1 MKTEVLRNARVSRA
15 PLAVGALSISL
26 ALALGIAPPQANAQN
41 TAVQVAIPAQP
52 LGKALLQLGRQTSLQ
67 IFYAQ
72 ELVQGLSAPAVSGSL
87 TPEQALQQLLS
98 GTGIEYSRQDNNVTL
113 SRPAATGATVLAP
126 VTVDGIYGAT
136 TEGTGSYTVRETA
149 AATGLK
155 LSPRETPQSVSVVT
169 RQEIED
175 LNLTTLGESFKNVT
189 GIVTSTSDV
198 DRTDIHSRGFFVDT
212 YQYDGVPVSTKN
224 DFFGT
229 SNFDPVLY
237 DRIEVVRGATGLMTG
252 AGNPGASVN
261 LVRKRASSKV
271 FTGALGAGIGSW
283 DHHRATVD
291 LSTPL
296 NAEGSVRGRVSGMM
310 EERDSYLDRYHT
322 RNRAMLATVEA
333 DLTANTTLRIGYEHQ
348 AKRPT
353 EVTWGGLPMLYS
365 DGSAASWSRHFS
377 IGADWTTWNTTSDT
391 VYASLDHQFS
401 NGWTLTA
408 NASRLDSK
416 YNSKLLYLLGQPD
429 RVTGEGLGAFA
440 NRSKQEF
447 DQNSGSIQASGPF
460 ELFGR
465 QHEAVIGLMGSNSH
479 YRAGYYPVLS
489 TGPIGNIFAWDGS
502 YAEPTWG
509 DFGSVPTEVTQ
520 QTAVYGAARF
530 ALSNSLKLIVG
541 GRQNRWTRENGADSM
556 KHNVFTP
563 YAGLVYD
570 FNEVYSGYVS
580 YTDIFQPQSYR
591 DASGGFLDPVVGKS
605 YETGIKADYFEG
617 KLTTSFSV
625 FRIKQDNVGERDGEN
640 FVPGT
645 SEFAYRG
652 TKGLTSEGFELQAS
666 GELTAGWQLSAGLS
680 RALVR
685 NPDGSRYT
693 PYRPQNLA
701 HLFTT
706 YRVPGTSGKLTVGGG
721 MQWRSAVYID
731 QTTSRGV
738 KARREQ
744 GSVMVANLMANYR
757 FTPNLSAQLNVS
769 NLLDKKYFNLTGDGQ
784 GFYGSPT
791 KTMLTVKYAF

>member
-1 MKTEVLRNARVSRA
+1 M
-15 PLAVGALSISL
+15 
-26 ALALGIAPPQANAQN
+26 
-41 TAVQVAIPAQP
+41 
-52 LGKALLQLGRQTSLQ
+52 
-67 IFYAQ
+67 
-72 ELVQGLSAPAVSGSL
+72 
-87 TPEQALQQLLS
+87 
-98 GTGIEYSRQDNNVTL
+98 
-113 SRPAATGATVLAP
+113 
-126 VTVDGIYGAT
+126 GAT
-136 TEGTGSYTVRETA
+136 TEGTGTYTVRETA
-149 AATGLK
+149 AATGLR

-169 RQEIED
+169 RQQIED
-175 LNLTTLGESFKNVT
+175 QNLTTLGESFKSVT

-212 YQYDGVPVSTKN
+212 YQYDGIPVSTKN

-229 SNFDPVLY
+229 SNFDPILY

-271 FTGALGAGIGSW
+271 FTGALGVGVGSW

-296 NAEGSVRGRVSGMM
+296 NENGSVRARVSGMM

-322 RNRAMLATVEA
+322 RNRAMLFTAEA
-333 DLTANTTLRIGYEHQ
+333 DLTANTTVRIGFEHQ

-365 DGSAASWSRHFS
+365 DGSPADWSRHFS
-377 IGADWTTWNTTSDT
+377 IGAYWTNWNTTSDT
-391 VYASLDHQFS
+391 VYAGIDHEFA

-440 NRSKQEF
+440 NRSRQEF
-447 DQNSGSIQASGPF
+447 DQNSGSLQASGPF

-465 QHEAVIGLMGSNSH
+465 RHEAVIGLVGSSSRH
-479 YRAGYYPVLS
+479 RAGNYPPLETS
-489 TGPIGNIFAWDGS
+489 PIGNIFAWDGS
-502 YAEPTWG
+502 YPEPTWG
-509 DFGSVPTEVTQ
+509 EFYSLPTEVTR
-520 QTAVYGAARF
+520 QTALYGAVR
-530 ALSNSLKLIVG
+530 LSLSDSLKLIVG
-541 GRQNRWTRENGADSM
+541 GRQTRWKRDNGADSM
-556 KHNVFTP
+556 RHNEFTP

-591 DASGGFLDPVVGKS
+591 DANGGFLDPVVGKS
-605 YETGIKADYFEG
+605 YETGVKADYFEG
-617 KLTTSFSV
+617 RLTTALSI
-625 FRIKQDNVGERDGEN
+625 FRIEQDNVAERDGEN

-652 TKGLTSEGFELQAS
+652 AKGLTSEGFELQAS
-666 GELTAGWQLSAGLS
+666 GELTPGWQLSAGFS

-706 YRVPGTSGKLTVGGG
+706 YVVPGTSGKLTVGGG
-721 MQWRSAVYID
+721 VQWRSAVYID
-731 QTTSRGV
+731 QTTSSGV

-744 GSVMVANLMANYR
+744 GSVTIANLMASYR
-757 FTPNLSAQLNVS
+757 FTPNLSAQLNVN
-769 NLLDKKYFNLTGDGQ
+769 NLFDKKYFNLTGDGQ

-791 KTMLTVKYAF
+791 KAMLTVKYAF